1 MKFSITHFFSKCD
14 QIHRF
19 LRIWSHLLKKSV
31 MENFIFCAVI
41 GNTGN
46 SKVMTAR
53 KMRFSI
59 KDFFSKCDQ
68 ISRKLQ
74 ICSHLLKKSLMENF
88 IFCAV
93 VMTELL
99 FQQKKL
105 RFVISGKSNGK
116 KYNEFNVRDIR
127 E

>member
-1 MKFSITHFFSKCD
+1 
-14 QIHRF
+14 
-19 LRIWSHLLKKSV
+19 
-31 MENFIFCAVI
+31 
-41 GNTGN
+41 
-46 SKVMTAR
+46 
-53 KMRFSI
+53 
-59 KDFFSKCDQ
+59 
-68 ISRKLQ
+68 
-74 ICSHLLKKSLMENF
+74 MENF